1 MKHTHLDELRQR
13 AEIGDAPIR
22 TAMTR
27 LERLE
32 RWAEIMEREPERR
45 LRTLEEMEFVPRDER
60 PLMRADNS
68 PLTVAFQD
76 PILREEGLASD
87 RLGDARL
94 FFGLSDGQAHRLLC
108 SCMNGRAIQ
117 SGMAAKRVRGIVARR
132 RMAAPLAVTA
142 AGLAVM
148 AAPLAMFW
156 FA

>member
-13 AEIGDAPIR
+13 AEIGEAPMA

-32 RWAEIMEREPERR
+32 RWAEILERDPERR

-87 RLGDARL
+87 RLGDAMA
-94 FFGLSDGQAHRLLC
+94 FFELSERQAHRLLC
-108 SCMNGRAIQ
+108 SCMNGWRIEAGRAA
-117 SGMAAKRVRGIVARR
+117 GAVRRLADPRSSL
-132 RMAAPLAVTA
+132 PLALGLGGA
-142 AGLAVM
+142 LAGLPA
-148 AAPLAMFW
+148 LLYW
-156 FA
+156 LG